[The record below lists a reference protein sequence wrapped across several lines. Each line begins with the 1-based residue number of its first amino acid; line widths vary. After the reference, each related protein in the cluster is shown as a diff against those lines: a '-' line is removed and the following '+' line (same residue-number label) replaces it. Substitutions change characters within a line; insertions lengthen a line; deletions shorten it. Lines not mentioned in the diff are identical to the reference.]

1 MNNYQIVVD
10 STSDLNKEL
19 AKKYHIYD
27 DIIRG
32 VIYFPDGSERLS
44 DIEWKDISSD
54 KFYTLLKKNVGAVKT
69 SFATFSEFS
78 RVIKPILDKGEDVII
93 IAISSGISGTANAYR
108 NYASMILDDYPLRK
122 IEIIDS
128 LKYSGGI
135 ALLAIYASLNRD
147 NGMSFDDN
155 VKWLN
160 ENKLSL
166 HESGIMDDLSFLAK
180 NGRVSASKAFFG
192 SLIGMQPV
200 ADLTLDGK
208 NVPLGTI
215 KGEKNANEFSIRY
228 LKELIVDSSK
238 QYIVISHSQRDKRA
252 KEFLSMLKDIPC
264 LEIITLEVGMSVG
277 VNMGPGLCTYFFIG
291 TPISEGREKEISL
304 FNEIKESL

>member
-10 STSDLNKEL
+10 SASDLNKEL

-32 VIYFPDGSERLS
+32 VVYFPDGSEHLA
-44 DIEWKDISSD
+44 DPEWKDISSD
-54 KFYTLLKKNVGAVKT
+54 KFYTLLKKKVGAFKT
-69 SFATFSEFS
+69 AFATYDEFS
-78 RVIKPILDKGEDVII
+78 RVIKPILDNGEDVII
-93 IAISSGISGTANAYR
+93 IAISSGISGTVNAYL
-108 NYASMILDDYPLRK
+108 NYASMILDDYPSRK
-122 IEIIDS
+122 IEVIDS

-135 ALLAIYASLNRD
+135 ALLAIYASINRD
-147 NGMSFDDN
+147 NGMSITDN

-166 HESGIMDDLSFLAK
+166 HESGVMDDLSFLAK

-215 KGEKNANEFSIRY
+215 KGEKAANEFSIRY

-252 KEFLSMLKDIPC
+252 KEFLAMLKDVPC
-264 LEIITLEVGMSVG
+264 LEVITLEVGMSVG
-277 VNMGPGLCTYFFIG
+277 VNMGPGLCTYFFMG
-291 TPISEGREKEISL
+291 TPISKDRQIELAAYNR
-304 FNEIKESL
+304 IKESL